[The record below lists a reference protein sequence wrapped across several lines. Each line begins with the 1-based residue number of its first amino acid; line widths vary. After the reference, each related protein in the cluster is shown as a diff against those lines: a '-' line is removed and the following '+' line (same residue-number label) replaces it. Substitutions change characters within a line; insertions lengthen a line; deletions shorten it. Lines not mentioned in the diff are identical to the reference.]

1 MTAQA
6 AALTPDTLLEA
17 LNWRYATKVFDP
29 SRSIPEAE
37 WKALEESLV
46 LTPSSYGLQPYRFV
60 VVEDPALREALRPV
74 SWGQSQITDASKLMV
89 FAAREDMTE
98 ADVDRLIQ
106 RTVQVRGVAAEA
118 LEGYRGM
125 MLGDLV
131 NGPRRAWAHHWA
143 ARQAYL
149 AFGQVMANAALLGI
163 DACPLEGIDPARYDA
178 LLGLE
183 GRGYRTVAA
192 CAFGYRS
199 SEDRYG
205 QMAKVRFTAD
215 ELILRR

>member
-1 MTAQA
+1 MTVQA
-6 AALTPDTLLEA
+6 AALTPGTLLEA

-37 WKALEESLV
+37 WQAIEESLV

-60 VVEDPALREALRPV
+60 VVEDPALRETLRPV
-74 SWGQSQITDASKLMV
+74 SWGQSQITDASKLVV

-98 ADVDRLIQ
+98 TDVDRLIQ
-106 RTVQVRGVAAEA
+106 RTVEVRGVPAEA
-118 LEGYRGM
+118 IEGYRGM

-131 NGPRRAWAHHWA
+131 NGPRHAWAHHWA

-149 AFGQVMANAALLGI
+149 AFGQVMAAAALLGI
-163 DACPLEGIDPARYDA
+163 DTCPLEGIDPARYDA

-183 GRGYRTVAA
+183 GSGYRTVAA

-199 SEDRYG
+199 PEDRYG
-205 QMAKVRFTAD
+205 QMAKVRFPAD
-215 ELILRR
+215 ELIIRK